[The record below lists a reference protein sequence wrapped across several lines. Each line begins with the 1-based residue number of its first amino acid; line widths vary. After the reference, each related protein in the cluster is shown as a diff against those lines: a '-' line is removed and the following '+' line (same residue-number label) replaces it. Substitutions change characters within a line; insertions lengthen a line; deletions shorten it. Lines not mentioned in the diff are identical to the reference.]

1 MSGVLDEHQEVVAA
15 IESGDPSRA
24 VQAMRDHLDHV
35 LPVLEI
41 TRKLRPEFFTAHL
54 DSRTLR

>member
-1 MSGVLDEHQEVVAA
+1 
-15 IESGDPSRA
+15 
-24 VQAMRDHLDHV
+24 MRDHLDHV

-54 DSRTLR
+54 NSRAAR